1 MANLKKILKWFV
13 IVVAGL
19 FFIVYVVRIFH
30 FVNLRKTEAAV
41 AKIHTTK
48 LTLDDVMG
56 TNLPPDP
63 GKAAD
68 DTIEGVDANKN
79 GIRDDVELAIFEE
92 YLNSAKT
99 RAVLLQYALAL
110 QMEFTQLNVNTA
122 IADAVIGNESRSNR
136 CVSDTLVPRKTP
148 ESGREYSDIEKI
160 NSYLDFVDNAQF
172 NTKER
177 EDFRTE
183 FYNHMGN
190 FANPVGNDC
199 DLSVGS
205 LN

>member
-1 MANLKKILKWFV
+1 MANFKKILKWFV

-19 FFIVYVVRIFH
+19 FFIVYVYRIFY

-41 AKIHTTK
+41 AKIHATK

-63 GKAAD
+63 GEAAD

-92 YLNSAKT
+92 YPDSAKT
-99 RAVLLQYALAL
+99 RAPLLQYALAL
-110 QMEFTQLNVNTA
+110 QMEVVQENLNTDIVNA
-122 IADAVIGNESRSNR
+122 ILEEDSRSGD
-136 CVSDTLVPRKTP
+136 CIADTLVPRKSP

-160 NSYLDFVDNAQF
+160 DTYIDFVNNLQF
-172 NTKER
+172 NTPERAKER
-177 EDFRTE
+177 DE
-183 FYNHMGN
+183 FYRHMGSYN
-190 FANPVGNDC
+190 NSEKLEC
-199 DLSVGS
+199 DVTI
-205 LN
+205 